1 VEKKRLISLDQLNDV
16 YNPTLYQLLNLDL
29 KYIDDNHI
37 ISEEIEFIKSSIIS
51 KRCTKEIND
60 IEFNKI
66 FFDFDIDFYKKNNN
80 DLLNYLIINNIT
92 DEISKKFLKQHF
104 YNFGRFERRIY
115 NNKIKII
122 IVSDLFT
129 DSGHA
134 SGGALACYYLAYLIN
149 NLKSNFY
156 AKILTYSN
164 SIIQNNFCN
173 DLAIIGEINNNTI
186 LIYPDGSAGNPFS
199 GKYVIRWMLQEL
211 GNFRPK
217 DFFKFWSKD
226 DFVYH
231 WENLG
236 NLKKIRILLTPYMN
250 EKYKIDKE
258 THFKREGSCYLIK
271 KYKYNNDINNLDF
284 HENESILI
292 DNLPLDGIIKTFQT
306 TKTFYCYDINSFHW
320 LAALL
325 CGCKSIVY
333 PLKYT
338 KEEWYSKTCFNYT
351 KILYDKIAYGKKDI
365 ENTVEFTEDEI
376 KTFVKCIND
385 NTHNNLLNFLD
396 DIYNIIINNKYENI
410 PTVEDIYYNN

>member
-1 VEKKRLISLDQLNDV
+1 
-16 YNPTLYQLLNLDL
+16 
-29 KYIDDNHI
+29 
-37 ISEEIEFIKSSIIS
+37 
-51 KRCTKEIND
+51 
-60 IEFNKI
+60 
-66 FFDFDIDFYKKNNN
+66 
-80 DLLNYLIINNIT
+80 
-92 DEISKKFLKQHF
+92 
-104 YNFGRFERRIY
+104 
-115 NNKIKII
+115 
-122 IVSDLFT
+122 
-129 DSGHA
+129 
-134 SGGALACYYLAYLIN
+134 
-149 NLKSNFY
+149 
-156 AKILTYSN
+156 
-164 SIIQNNFCN
+164 
-173 DLAIIGEINNNTI
+173 
-186 LIYPDGSAGNPFS
+186 
-199 GKYVIRWMLQEL
+199 
-211 GNFRPK
+211 
-217 DFFKFWSKD
+217 
-226 DFVYH
+226 
-231 WENLG
+231 
-236 NLKKIRILLTPYMN
+236 
-250 EKYKIDKE
+250 
-258 THFKREGSCYLIK
+258 
-271 KYKYNNDINNLDF
+271 LDF